1 MNAVDCLN
9 LTIAR
14 TDATADLY
22 GVTPAE
28 LAEGTK
34 VLAGLDWQER
44 NAYAASSVLGTIVAI
59 AGEHQAECRR
69 PECRTCDAVRTGL
82 AATLAGLKILRR
94 ETTDRG
100 QAPGRRAAS

>member
-1 MNAVDCLN
+1 MNAVDALN

-28 LAEGTK
+28 LDAGAKT
-34 VLAGLDWQER
+34 LAGLDWQER
-44 NAYAASSVLGTIVAI
+44 NAFAASSVLGTIVAI

-69 PECRTCDAVRTGL
+69 PDCRTCDAVRSGL
-82 AATLAGLKILRR
+82 ATTLAGLRTLKR
-94 ETTDRG
+94 ETIDRG
-100 QAPGRRAAS
+100 RAR